1 MEILPLDDG
10 GMLFLAS
17 DIDDWPAIE
26 ALGISVI
33 YDLDGDLDIGV
44 PTIPNHILYIYF
56 PFYDVDLPDPGKLHA
71 LAQLGAT
78 LVKGGYK
85 VLCHCMLGL
94 NRSALVTGLILMY
107 LGMTG
112 EAAVKHLQS
121 KKPGALYNETF
132 ANYLRSARPMA
143 GLGLIREADL

>member
-1 MEILPLDDG
+1 MEDGSTMEILPLDDG

-56 PFYDVDLPDPGKLHA
+56 P
-71 LAQLGAT
+71 
-78 LVKGGYK
+78 
-85 VLCHCMLGL
+85 
-94 NRSALVTGLILMY
+94 
-107 LGMTG
+107 
-112 EAAVKHLQS
+112 
-121 KKPGALYNETF
+121 
-132 ANYLRSARPMA
+132 
-143 GLGLIREADL
+143 